1 MKINNQ
7 LDIKKI
13 FSLAFKNQKIKNFKT
28 AIDQY
33 KKILKTNPN
42 ISLVYYNLGLIYEQ
56 LEEIETSKKNYK
68 KSIKID
74 PLFFYS
80 YNNLGILFQKQGYK
94 LKAIENFKKVIKIKP
109 EYVNAYN
116 NLGLVYSSL
125 GEYKEAINNFIQT
138 LKLDK
143 NNLLAKKSLIYL
155 ITYYSTNNNYPLI
168 VANNDLK
175 RIQTKFIFNELFKIE
190 NLNYIFKESYKIMKN
205 LDNQFE
211 SFAFFETQAY
221 RRSALD
227 LNCENH
233 HQVFNNL
240 NIIPNFC
247 FSCYKI
253 QIEPKNVIDLIRLFF
268 IFDYLEL
275 PENNQRKCMIELRDN
290 VPGLYKGIIYCSGM
304 DEANEILQNIKP
316 TLNMYLK
323 YKVGIKR
330 GCSEF
335 YESYS
340 NFNITDKKDKNFM
353 NYPKKWKKIE
363 NNAKT
368 VNNFNTIK
376 TNKSVSGLSI
386 SDFFV
391 INQWLNYAKVIN
403 DQSYKQIDMKI
414 FNSQYI
420 NQKILNQVEFRRK
433 EFMY

>member
-1 MKINNQ
+1 MNTNNQ
-7 LDIKKI
+7 LNIKEI
-13 FSLAFKNQKIKNFKT
+13 FSLALKNLKIKNFKI
-28 AIDQY
+28 AINQY

-56 LEEIETSKKNYK
+56 LEEIETSKKNYE

-175 RIQTKFIFNELFKIE
+175 RIQKKFIFNELFKIE

-205 LDNQFE
+205 LDNEFE
-211 SFAFFETQAY
+211 SFTFFETQSY

-275 PENNQRKCMIELRDN
+275 PKNNQRKCMIELRDE

-304 DEANEILQNIKP
+304 DEANEILENIKP
-316 TLNMYLK
+316 TLNMYLQ

-340 NFNITDKKDKNFM
+340 NFNITNKKDKNFM

-368 VNNFNTIK
+368 INNFNTIK
-376 TNKSVSGLSI
+376 TSKSVSGLSI